1 MFEDGDEG
9 VIRHLAFR
17 EYLMAFPEV
26 RDEYAALKQQLAKQ
40 HPEDIES
47 YIQGKQDW
55 VSATEQEA
63 TMWYMS
69 HQKNETF

>member
-1 MFEDGDEG
+1 
-9 VIRHLAFR
+9 
-17 EYLMAFPEV
+17 
-26 RDEYAALKQQLAKQ
+26 AALKQQLASQ

-63 TMWYMS
+63 TLWYMS
-69 HQKNETF
+69 RQQI